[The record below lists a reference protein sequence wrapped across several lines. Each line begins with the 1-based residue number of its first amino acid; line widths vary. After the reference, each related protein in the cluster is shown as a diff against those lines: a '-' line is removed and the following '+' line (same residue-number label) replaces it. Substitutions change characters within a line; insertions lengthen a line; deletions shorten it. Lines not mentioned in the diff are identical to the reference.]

1 MRGICGESLASH
13 QRWGNP
19 LGQRSFVSVALFRE
33 QEKTDLSR
41 KERSQVGSSAMR
53 VSQSMASSCHVR
65 YLINS
70 FIPLILLKGIYR
82 PVENMSL
89 KP

>member
-1 MRGICGESLASH
+1 MEKAWPAT

-19 LGQRSFVSVALFRE
+19 LGQRSFVPVGLFRE
-33 QEKTDLSR
+33 QEKMGLSR
-41 KERSQVGSSAMR
+41 KERSQMGSLAIR

-70 FIPLILLKGIYR
+70 SMLLILLKGIYR
-82 PVENMSL
+82 PVGNMSL